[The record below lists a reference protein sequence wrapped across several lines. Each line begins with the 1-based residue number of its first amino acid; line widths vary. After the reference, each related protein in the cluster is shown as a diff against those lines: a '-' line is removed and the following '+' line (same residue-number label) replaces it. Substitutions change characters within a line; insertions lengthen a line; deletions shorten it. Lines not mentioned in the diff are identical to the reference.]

1 VAEGAAAVAAAAAGP
16 TEVDAMASPDFLG
29 VGLGYRPAFRA
40 DLFANRERVDFLE
53 IVADHY
59 FDARREKLDE
69 LDLLAG
75 HFPLIPHGL
84 DLSLGS
90 AEGIDD
96 GYLEKFAALV
106 ERLDP
111 PWWSEHIAFTR
122 AGGIAIGH
130 LACLPYTHEAIDALA
145 RNVERVRR
153 VIRTPLIL
161 ENVTAAFVIPGGQM
175 DEPEFVTR
183 ALAATGCGWLCDV
196 TNIHTNAINHGRD
209 IEAELARWPWA
220 RAVQAHVA
228 GARLGRDGEL
238 IDSHDRP
245 APPEAWSL
253 LATAAKRGALRGAI
267 LERDEDL
274 PPFGELLAELDLA
287 RAAMGLR

>member
-1 VAEGAAAVAAAAAGP
+1 VKAQ
-16 TEVDAMASPDFLG
+16 ASQGFLG
-29 VGLGYRPAFRA
+29 VGLGYRPPFRA

-53 IVADHY
+53 ITADHF

-69 LDLLAG
+69 LDLLAA

-90 AEGIDD
+90 AD
-96 GYLEKFAALV
+96 GLNEAYLDKVAALIN
-106 ERLDP
+106 RLDP

-130 LACLPYTHEAIDALA
+130 LACLPYTNEAIDVLA

-153 VIRTPLIL
+153 VIETPLIL
-161 ENVTAAFVIPGGQM
+161 ENVTASFLMPGAEM

-196 TNIHTNAINHGRD
+196 TNIYTNAFNQGRD
-209 IEAELARWPWA
+209 IEAEIDGWPWEH
-220 RAVQAHVA
+220 AVQAHFA
-228 GARLGRDGEL
+228 GGRLARDGRL

-245 APPEAWSL
+245 TPPEALRL
-253 LATAAKRGALRGAI
+253 LANLPRRGALRGAI

-274 PPFGELLAELDLA
+274 PPFGELLDELDRA
-287 RAAMGLR
+287 RAALGLR

>member
-1 VAEGAAAVAAAAAGP
+1 
-16 TEVDAMASPDFLG
+16 M
-29 VGLGYRPAFRA
+29 
-40 DLFANRERVDFLE
+40 
-53 IVADHY
+53 
-59 FDARREKLDE
+59 
-69 LDLLAG
+69 
-75 HFPLIPHGL
+75 
-84 DLSLGS
+84 
-90 AEGIDD
+90 
-96 GYLEKFAALV
+96 

-130 LACLPYTHEAIDALA
+130 LACLPYTHEAIDVLA

-153 VIRTPLIL
+153 VIETPLIL

-196 TNIHTNAINHGRD
+196 TNIHTNAVNQRRD
-209 IEAELARWPWA
+209 IEAELDRWPWE
-220 RAVQAHVA
+220 RAVQAHFA
-228 GARLGRDGEL
+228 GGRVGRDGEL

-245 APPEAWSL
+245 TPPEALFL
-253 LATAAKRGALRGAI
+253 LAAGARRGALRGAI

-274 PPFGELLAELDLA
+274 PPFGELLEELDRA
-287 RAAMGLR
+287 RAAMEWR

>member
-1 VAEGAAAVAAAAAGP
+1 VAAAAAVAGAA
-16 TEVDAMASPDFLG
+16 EEAISLASVSGRDFLG
-29 VGLGYRPAFRA
+29 VGLGYRSAFRA
-40 DLFANRERVDFLE
+40 DLFAHRDAVDFLE
-53 IVADHY
+53 IVADH
-59 FDARREKLDE
+59 FFEARREKLDE
-69 LDLLAG
+69 LDLLAA

-90 AEGIDD
+90 AEGLDEA
-96 GYLEKFAALV
+96 YLDEFAELI

-130 LACLPYTHEAIDALA
+130 LACLPYTIEAIDVLA

-153 VIRTPLIL
+153 VIATPLIL

-196 TNIHTNAINHGRD
+196 TNIHTNAVNQGRD

-228 GARLGRDGEL
+228 GGRIGRDGDL

-253 LATAAKRGALRGAI
+253 LAAAAKRGALRGAI

-274 PPFGELLAELDLA
+274 PPFGELLDELDLA
-287 RAAMGLR
+287 RAAMGLG

>member
-1 VAEGAAAVAAAAAGP
+1 VEVGAIELKAR
-16 TEVDAMASPDFLG
+16 ASQRFLG
-29 VGLGYRPAFRA
+29 VGLGYRSSFRA
-40 DLFANRERVDFLE
+40 DLFANRARVDFLE
-53 IVADHY
+53 ITADHF

-69 LDLLAG
+69 LDLLAA

-90 AEGIDD
+90 AD
-96 GYLEKFAALV
+96 GVDGAYLDKFAALV

-130 LACLPYTHEAIDALA
+130 LACLPYTTEAIDVLA

-153 VIRTPLIL
+153 VIETPLIL
-161 ENVTAAFVIPGGQM
+161 ENVTASFVMPGAEM

-196 TNIHTNAINHGRD
+196 TNIHTNAVNQGRD

-228 GARLGRDGEL
+228 GGRVGRDGEL

-245 APPEAWSL
+245 APPEAWRL
-253 LATAAKRGALRGAI
+253 LATAARRGALRGAI
-267 LERDEDL
+267 LERDENL
-274 PPFGELLAELDLA
+274 PPFGELLDELELA